1 VIPYNLVNTCIV
13 VIDWDIRARPFP
25 NYCSETITNIS
36 TTADVQIQQTFA
48 FDDSEA
54 QFIATI
60 NGDED
65 PTHDWGGCPDVDLA
79 NWLKR
84 PILAATHIWEVGA
97 PFPVIYFNPWAHFLD
112 SPAVAEKLRNFYL
125 MRCKMHMKIIVNGS
139 PMHFGRGMVSYR
151 PLLTEPG
158 ERYQFGN
165 TFDPFGEFG
174 YSYGSGGA
182 SDNLPLTNSEE
193 VCKVIQSQ
201 WPKIFIDPG
210 QSMGGEMIF
219 PFFWGANW
227 FRIPQRDWVACPS
240 EVDPKF
246 VSNTGSGFPGAASV
260 GGPMPVPGLG
270 PYGATYTHAGVVHSS
285 NMAEL
290 KHANGATDPVTIQ
303 VFLWA
308 EDVKLS
314 LPTSAVP
321 ADLRTGLL
329 DLDLVNRTF
338 QAKGRTEYLPDFLGD
353 LSTPGSDNVVDRLE
367 VGSSLLNTASNT
379 VGIQDSNEDAI
390 KTLAM
395 REAWLDS
402 FTWPVSAPAETPL
415 WSARVTPQ
423 YFRYQRTDPL
433 VVGAKGPLTA
443 IPSPSAYSAIP
454 FGYWRGTMRYRLQ
467 IVASNM
473 HRGRIRI
480 VYDPVADYLMTNDV
494 SVYPEDLMNV
504 QYSRTVD
511 IGGDAGRDFT
521 FDIGYMQQAPYMP
534 LVPIP
539 VSSTGESDSSFDL
552 VTRNY
557 GAPDF
562 TPGYTPNNSSGL
574 ASCFTNGVFTIYVL
588 NRLAVPANTVGLNT
602 DVRINVFASCGPDID
617 FQQPTTRDLNR
628 ISFTDPTGF
637 PPNFKADQIPV
648 SVGVLSARSERTF
661 ETKMDS
667 AAMGSTEGENV
678 PTDPPLLA
686 EFGETS
692 QPAAAMS
699 SIAFGESMTS
709 WWELMCRWTLY
720 NREIYCRSDAN
731 SAQPREGVDRHMV
744 VAPNFPPYPGPS
756 PIQNKWVDLL
766 GVTVGQIQDQ
776 NAVPTSPFEKG
787 RAWSRN
793 GVCVPPP
800 AKFTLNAPLRG
811 DDSGEFDPAEEDMAD
826 MLRTNPGNLTMLHF
840 VTRLFVARKGSL
852 RNKYVL
858 AGIDPSVGGFSKDH
872 QGNPTFTVK
881 RLPDSGVIQGRTI
894 IDNTLTEHYRSFESA
909 NDVLHY
915 FPASGGLWD
924 QAHCCYGLSTVSA
937 SGSPDRT
944 TTAISTCQSVNGT
957 VSGVTPC
964 AAPDWCNVTAYPEPW
979 LTATADNLHQ
989 PGPYASDV
997 LLQNTFDGA
1006 HTNISNLN
1014 PVIEAEIPFYA
1025 NTRFE
1030 LNELVFTN
1038 TTAVQAHAIMWD
1050 EAKGNQTRPQAEAT
1064 FLERYTIPGGDFA
1077 LYYLANA
1084 PLLCLNNALRY
1095 VTATASPLPPG
1106 NPVLSLVD
1114 YSALKYLNGG
1124 RQEFCAFRNPSSGTG
1139 AYNSSI
1145 SRVYF
1150 YDVPENAQDAGVVRT
1165 DGTLFPAGVGTV

>member
-1 VIPYNLVNTCIV
+1 MVPCNVVNLCTV
-13 VIDWDIRARPFP
+13 VIDGDIRARPFP
-25 NYCSETITNIS
+25 NNCSETITSVS

-54 QFIATI
+54 QFIATV

-84 PILAATHIWEVGA
+84 PILAATHIWQVGA

-151 PLLTEPG
+151 PLMTEPG
-158 ERYQFGN
+158 ERYQYGN
-165 TFDPFGEFG
+165 NLDPYGEFG
-174 YSYGSGGA
+174 YSYGFGGA
-182 SDNLPLTNSEE
+182 SDNLPLSNSEE

-210 QSMGGEMIF
+210 QSMGGEMVF

-240 EVDPKF
+240 EVEGRF
-246 VSNTGSGFPGAASV
+246 VPTSGSGFPSAAAV
-260 GGPMPVPGLG
+260 GGPMPTPGLG

-285 NMAEL
+285 SMAEL

-314 LPTSAVP
+314 LPTSAVQ
-321 ADLRTGLL
+321 GL
-329 DLDLVNRTF
+329 DSEVANRTF
-338 QAKGRTEYLPDFLGD
+338 EVKGRTEYLPDFLGD
-353 LSTPGSDNVVDRLE
+353 LSTPGPDGVVDRLE
-367 VGSSLLNTASNT
+367 LGSSLLNTASNT
-379 VGIQDSNEDAI
+379 VGIEDSNEDAI

-402 FTWPVSAPAETPL
+402 FIWPVSSPAETPL

-423 YFRYQRTDPL
+423 YLRYQRTDPL
-433 VVGAKGPLTA
+433 VEGANGPLTA
-443 IPSPSAYSAIP
+443 IPSPSAYSAMP
-454 FGYWRGTMRYRLQ
+454 FGYWRGSMRYRLQ

-494 SVYPEDLMNV
+494 VDYPEDLMNV

-511 IGGDAGRDFT
+511 IGGEAGRDFT
-521 FDIGYMQQAPYMP
+521 FDIGYMQQAPYLP

-539 VSSTGESDSSFDL
+539 VSSSGESDSTFDL
-552 VTRNY
+552 MTRNF
-557 GAPDF
+557 GRPDF
-562 TPGYTPNNSSGL
+562 TSGYGPNSDSNSS
-574 ASCFTNGVFTIYVL
+574 SIPSSFSNGVFTIYVL
-588 NRLAVPANTVGLNT
+588 NRLAVPADTVGLNT
-602 DVRINVFASCGPDID
+602 DVLINVFASCGPDID

-637 PPNFKADQIPV
+637 PPNFRADQVPV
-648 SVGVLSARSERTF
+648 AVGALASRSRRTF
-661 ETKMDS
+661 EAKMDS
-667 AAMGSTEGENV
+667 AAMGTTEGENA
-678 PTDPPLLA
+678 PSDPPLMA
-686 EFGETS
+686 EFGDTA
-692 QPAAAMS
+692 QPPAPMS

-709 WWELMCRWTLY
+709 WWQLMSRWSLY

-731 SAQPREGVDRHMV
+731 TAQPREGVDRHMV
-744 VAPNFPPYPGPS
+744 IAPNFPPYPGPA
-756 PIQNKWVDLL
+756 PIQNKWINLL
-766 GVTVGQIQDQ
+766 GTPIGVVQDQ
-776 NAVPTSPFEKG
+776 SVVPTNVFNKGQPFT
-787 RAWSRN
+787 RN

-811 DDSGEFDPAEEDMAD
+811 DDAGDPDPAEENLGDL
-826 MLRTNPGNLTMLHF
+826 LRTNPGNLTMLHF

-858 AGIDPSVGGFSKDH
+858 AGIDPAVGGVSKTN
-872 QGNPTFTVK
+872 QGNATFTVK
-881 RLPDSGVIQGRTI
+881 RLPDSGVISGRTSVGN
-894 IDNTLTEHYRSFESA
+894 DLSDCHRTAADANNT
-909 NDVLHY
+909 LHY

-924 QAHCCYGLSTVSA
+924 QAHCCYGLSTVS
-937 SGSPDRT
+937 SPGSSDRT
-944 TTAISTCQSVNGT
+944 TTAISTCQSVNGS
-957 VSGVTPC
+957 VSGVNPC
-964 AAPDWCNVTAYPEPW
+964 PAPDWCNLTAYPEPW
-979 LTATADNLHQ
+979 LAASTAALHQ
-989 PGPYASDV
+989 PGPFASDV

-1006 HTNISNLN
+1006 HTNISKLN

-1038 TTAVQAHAIMWD
+1038 TTATQAHAIMWD
-1050 EAKGNQTRPQAEAT
+1050 ESKGNQTRPQAEAT

-1084 PLLCLNNALRY
+1084 PLLCLNNSLRY
-1095 VTATASPLPPG
+1095 VSATIQPLAPITQQQ
-1106 NPVLSLVD
+1106 LSLVD

-1124 RQEFCAFRNPSSGTG
+1124 RQEFCAHRDGVSGTG
-1139 AYNSSI
+1139 AYSSSL

-1165 DGTLFPAGVGTV
+1165 DGTLFPAGVGNV

>member
-1 VIPYNLVNTCIV
+1 VVPCNVVNLCIV
-13 VIDWDIRARPFP
+13 VIDRDIRARPFP
-25 NYCSETITNIS
+25 NYSSETITNIS

-84 PILAATHIWEVGA
+84 PILAATHIWQVGA

-165 TFDPFGEFG
+165 TLDPYGEFG
-174 YSYGSGGA
+174 YAYGTGGG
-182 SDNLPLTNSEE
+182 DILPLSDSEE

-210 QSMGGEMIF
+210 QSMGGEMVF

-240 EVDPKF
+240 EVESKF
-246 VSNTGSGFPGAASV
+246 VASSGSGFPGTAHV
-260 GGPMPVPGLG
+260 GGPMPTPGLG

-285 NMAEL
+285 SMAEL

-314 LPTSAVP
+314 LPTSAVQ
-321 ADLRTGLL
+321 GL
-329 DLDLVNRTF
+329 DIDVANRTF

-353 LSTPGSDNVVDRLE
+353 LSTPGADGVIDRLE

-402 FTWPVSAPAETPL
+402 FIWPVSAPAETPL

-433 VVGAKGPLTA
+433 IEGARGPLTA
-443 IPSPSAYSAIP
+443 IPSPSAYSAMP

-480 VYDPVADYLMTNDV
+480 VYDPVADYLMTNNV
-494 SVYPEDLMNV
+494 NLYPEDLMNV

-521 FDIGYMQQAPYMP
+521 FDVGYMQQAPYLP

-539 VSSTGESDSSFDL
+539 VSSTGESDSAFDL
-552 VTRNY
+552 ITRNF
-557 GAPDF
+557 GRPEF
-562 TPGYTPNNSSGL
+562 TPGYNSANIPS
-574 ASCFTNGVFTIYVL
+574 SFSNGVFTIYVL
-588 NRLAVPANTVGLNT
+588 NRLAVPANSVGLNT
-602 DVRINVFASCGPDID
+602 DVRINVFSSCGPDID

-637 PPNFKADQIPV
+637 PPNFKTDQVPV
-648 SVGVLSARSERTF
+648 TVGVLSVRSERTF
-661 ETKMDS
+661 EAKMDS

-678 PTDPPLLA
+678 PTDPPLMA
-686 EFGETS
+686 EFGDTS

-709 WWELMCRWTLY
+709 WWELMSRWSLY
-720 NREIYCRSDAN
+720 NREIYCRSDALLE
-731 SAQPREGVDRHMV
+731 QPREGVDRHMV
-744 VAPNFPPYPGPS
+744 IAPNFPPYPGPA
-756 PIQNKWVDLL
+756 PIQNKWTDLL
-766 GVTVGQIQDQ
+766 GVNIGTNSRQS
-776 NAVPTSPFEKG
+776 AVPTSTFEKG
-787 RAWSRN
+787 EPWTRN
-793 GVCVPPP
+793 GACVPPP
-800 AKFTLNAPLRG
+800 AKFTLNAPLTG
-811 DDSGEFDPAEEDMAD
+811 DDSGEYDPAEENLGD

-858 AGIDPSVGGFSKDH
+858 AGIDPAVGGVSKTN
-872 QGNPTFTVK
+872 QGNATFTVK
-881 RLPDSGVIQGRTI
+881 RLPDSGVITGRTI
-894 IDNTLTEHYRSFESA
+894 VGNSLTESHLTPAQA

-924 QAHCCYGLSTVSA
+924 QAYCCYGLSTVS
-937 SGSPDRT
+937 SPGSPDRN

-957 VSGVTPC
+957 VSGATPC
-964 AAPDWCNVTAYPEPW
+964 PAPDWCNVTAFPQPW
-979 LTATADNLHQ
+979 VSNPADVLHQ

-1006 HTNISNLN
+1006 HTNISKLN
-1014 PVIEAEIPFYA
+1014 PVIEVEIPFYA

-1030 LNELVFTN
+1030 LNELVFNN
-1038 TTAVQAHAIMWD
+1038 TTATQAHTIMWD

-1095 VTATASPLPPG
+1095 VSATVEPLAPITEAT
-1106 NPVLSLVD
+1106 LSLVD

-1124 RQEFCAFRNPSSGTG
+1124 RQEFCAFRNPLSGTG
-1139 AYNSSI
+1139 AYSSSF

-1150 YDVPENAQDAGVVRT
+1150 YDVPENSQDAGVVRT
-1165 DGTLFPAGVGTV
+1165 DGSLFPAGVGNV